1 MIRADRLRHSG
12 DSDQA
17 VARSPSD
24 GLHVKRVVDVGDFVR
39 CEIARRVSA
48 ISPSF
53 TFADLAPAAYGF
65 SVRSCVTIQRDQSSR
80 LEHGD
85 ALAQAAS

>member
-17 VARSPSD
+17 VARSP
-24 GLHVKRVVDVGDFVR
+24 GVGPHVTRVVDVGDFVR

-48 ISPSF
+48 IPPSI
-53 TFADLAPAAYGF
+53 TFAGLAPAAYGF
-65 SVRSCVTIQRDQSSR
+65 SVHSYVTIQRDQSSR
-80 LEHGD
+80 LQHAD
-85 ALAQAAS
+85 ALAQAP